1 MQSLKKK
8 NHKQFLCEHGAFLCI
23 TCYGMV
29 YVLHDFFFSNEI
41 E

>member
-1 MQSLKKK
+1 MQSLKKQ
-8 NHKQFLCEHGAFLCI
+8 NHSSSSVSMVRFYVSPA
-23 TCYGMV
+23 MV